1 MEFRVLEYFLVVAEE
16 ENITKAAQR
25 LYISQPTLSR
35 QLMQLEEELE
45 VKLFKRSN
53 HKINLTKEGML
64 LKRRAEELVELSE
77 KTKKELIQNE
87 KELVGEIFIGS
98 EELRSVKEL
107 AKIIKLFHKK
117 YPLVKFHLKSGNND
131 DIRMWLEQGRVDF
144 GLLMEP
150 VDKSNYNY
158 IKMEEKEEWGVLVN
172 ENSEFIEKEKIM
184 PGELVGTQVI
194 TISDKVVHQE
204 LVNWSGKYAKEMD
217 WIVSYNLFSNGAMLA
232 KEGIGPV
239 ICIKRDT
246 KFEGLKYIPLEP
258 KLELTSI
265 LVWKEHIVSC
275 ELITI
280 FIDFIKKYK
289 N

>member
-239 ICIKRDT
+239 ICIKRDI

-265 LVWKEHIVSC
+265 LVWKEHMVSC